1 MESFNWWWQNKS
13 DRFAVDRGVMPLG
26 YTLFWSFPW
35 ALVLMVYCSPV
46 SNEKKKFELDAQSF
60 TCILFRFNKV
70 FYCFEFI
77 KKILKKKNNILE
89 FFKQKWKTQ
98 KKNWTKI
105 WKKKI
110 IMGSGLISSTQNTT
124 QYNTIFNLLLF
135 FITVLFFLTWHIL
148 FTSHF

>member
-1 MESFNWWWQNKS
+1 M
-13 DRFAVDRGVMPLG
+13 DRGVMPLG

-77 KKILKKKNNILE
+77 KKILKKKTIYWSFSSKSEKL
-89 FFKQKWKTQ
+89 KK
-98 KKNWTKI
+98 KKN
-105 WKKKI
+105 
-110 IMGSGLISSTQNTT
+110 
-124 QYNTIFNLLLF
+124 
-135 FITVLFFLTWHIL
+135 
-148 FTSHF
+148 